1 MAIISTETK
10 LARLLQ
16 GMIQDLAS
24 TCLIS
29 GRRAGT
35 LADDGGVVLIKAEQV
50 AVCHKF
56 TSAPA
61 ALLFPQNC
69 FYPMLR
75 KLRNM
80 ADILKNSNSKK
91 KKKDMRVSSNLTANW
106 FMSHQHPSCG
116 ELNYMLTL
124 PLKPAKEA

>member
-29 GRRAGT
+29 GRRAGA
-35 LADDGGVVLIKAEQV
+35 LADDGGVLLIKAEQV
-50 AVCHKF
+50 AVCHTL

-61 ALLFPQNC
+61 ALLFPRNRFHPAQ
-69 FYPMLR
+69 R
-75 KLRNM
+75 KMRNM
-80 ADILKNSNSKK
+80 ADIRK
-91 KKKDMRVSSNLTANW
+91 
-106 FMSHQHPSCG
+106 F
-116 ELNYMLTL
+116 
-124 PLKPAKEA
+124 